1 MEIQEKSKTSRERIK
16 KVNTSQSTKQEE
28 TKEVKEVKYAEEVK
42 QVEKIEEPKKLEV
55 PKIMTAIA
63 ALTIRELVNIANEYG
78 IKREDVITIVKD
90 NGQYVLIHYSPSI

>member
-16 KVNTSQSTKQEE
+16 KVNTSQSTKQEQI
-28 TKEVKEVKYAEEVK
+28 KEVKEVKYPEEIDK
-42 QVEKIEEPKKLEV
+42 PKNLEV

>member
-28 TKEVKEVKYAEEVK
+28 VKEVKEVKYAEE
-42 QVEKIEEPKKLEV
+42 IEEPKNLEV

>member
-28 TKEVKEVKYAEEVK
+28 TKEIKEVKYPEEVK
-42 QVEKIEEPKKLEV
+42 EPKKLEV

>member
-1 MEIQEKSKTSRERIK
+1 MEIQEKSKTNKEKVK
-16 KVNTSQSTKQEE
+16 KVNTSQINKPKEE
-28 TKEVKEVKYAEEVK
+28 
-42 QVEKIEEPKKLEV
+42 IEV

-63 ALTIRELVNIANEYG
+63 ALTIRELVNLANEYG

>member
-28 TKEVKEVKYAEEVK
+28 VKEVKEIKYPEEVK
-42 QVEKIEEPKKLEV
+42 EPKNLEV

-63 ALTIRELVNIANEYG
+63 ALTIRELVNIANKYG

>member
-28 TKEVKEVKYAEEVK
+28 IKEVKEVK
-42 QVEKIEEPKKLEV
+42 QVEEIKEPKKLEV

-63 ALTIRELVNIANEYG
+63 ALTIRELVNIANKYG

>member
-28 TKEVKEVKYAEEVK
+28 TKEVKEVKYPEEVK
-42 QVEKIEEPKKLEV
+42 EPKNLEV

-63 ALTIRELVNIANEYG
+63 ALTIRELVNVANKYG

>member
-28 TKEVKEVKYAEEVK
+28 VKEVKEAK
-42 QVEKIEEPKKLEV
+42 QVEEIEEPKKLEV

>member
-1 MEIQEKSKTSRERIK
+1 MEIQEKSKTNRERVK

-28 TKEVKEVKYAEEVK
+28 AKEAKEVKYAEKTKES
-42 QVEKIEEPKKLEV
+42 KKLEV

>member
-1 MEIQEKSKTSRERIK
+1 MEIQEKSKTNRERIK

-28 TKEVKEVKYAEEVK
+28 TKESKEVK
-42 QVEKIEEPKKLEV
+42 QVKEIEEPKKLEV

-78 IKREDVITIVKD
+78 IKREDVVTIVKD

>member
-16 KVNTSQSTKQEE
+16 KVNTSQSTKQE
-28 TKEVKEVKYAEEVK
+28 KIREVKEAK
-42 QVEKIEEPKKLEV
+42 QVDEIEEPKKLEV

-63 ALTIRELVNIANEYG
+63 ALTIRELVNIANKYG

>member
-28 TKEVKEVKYAEEVK
+28 VKEVKEVKYPEEVK
-42 QVEKIEEPKKLEV
+42 EPKNLEV

>member
-28 TKEVKEVKYAEEVK
+28 VKEVKEVKYPEEIK
-42 QVEKIEEPKKLEV
+42 EPKKLEV

>member
-1 MEIQEKSKTSRERIK
+1 MEIQEKSKTSKERIK

-28 TKEVKEVKYAEEVK
+28 IKEVKEVK
-42 QVEKIEEPKKLEV
+42 QVEEIEEPKKLEV

>member
-28 TKEVKEVKYAEEVK
+28 TKEVKEVK
-42 QVEKIEEPKKLEV
+42 QVEEIEEPKKLEV

>member
-28 TKEVKEVKYAEEVK
+28 VKEVKEVKYAEE
-42 QVEKIEEPKKLEV
+42 IEEPKKLEV

-63 ALTIRELVNIANEYG
+63 ALTIRELVNVANKYG

>member
-28 TKEVKEVKYAEEVK
+28 IKEIKEVK
-42 QVEKIEEPKKLEV
+42 QVKEIEEPKKLEV

>member
-28 TKEVKEVKYAEEVK
+28 IKEVKEVKQAEE
-42 QVEKIEEPKKLEV
+42 IEEPKKLEV

>member
-28 TKEVKEVKYAEEVK
+28 TKEVKEVKYPEE
-42 QVEKIEEPKKLEV
+42 IREPKNLEV

>member
-28 TKEVKEVKYAEEVK
+28 IKEVKEVKYAEE
-42 QVEKIEEPKKLEV
+42 IEEPKKLEV

>member
-28 TKEVKEVKYAEEVK
+28 VKEVKEVKQAEE
-42 QVEKIEEPKKLEV
+42 IEEPKKLEV

>member
-1 MEIQEKSKTSRERIK
+1 MEIQEKIKTSRERIK

-28 TKEVKEVKYAEEVK
+28 TKEVKEVKYPEEVK
-42 QVEKIEEPKKLEV
+42 EPKNLEV

>member
-28 TKEVKEVKYAEEVK
+28 IKEVKEVKYPEEIK
-42 QVEKIEEPKKLEV
+42 EPKKLEV

-63 ALTIRELVNIANEYG
+63 ALTIRELVNIANKYG

>member
-28 TKEVKEVKYAEEVK
+28 TKEVKEIKYPEEVK
-42 QVEKIEEPKKLEV
+42 EPKKLEV

-63 ALTIRELVNIANEYG
+63 ALTIRELVNIANKYG

>member
-28 TKEVKEVKYAEEVK
+28 VKEVKEVKYAEEVK
-42 QVEKIEEPKKLEV
+42 EPKKLEV

-63 ALTIRELVNIANEYG
+63 ALTIRELVNLANEYG

>member
-28 TKEVKEVKYAEEVK
+28 IKEVKEVKYPEEVK
-42 QVEKIEEPKKLEV
+42 EPKNLEV

-63 ALTIRELVNIANEYG
+63 ALTIRELVNITNEYG
-78 IKREDVITIVKD
+78 IKREDVVTIVKD

>member
-28 TKEVKEVKYAEEVK
+28 TKEVKEVKYPEEVK
-42 QVEKIEEPKKLEV
+42 EPKNLEV
-55 PKIMTAIA
+55 PKIMTAVA

>member
-1 MEIQEKSKTSRERIK
+1 MEIQEKSKTNRERIK

-28 TKEVKEVKYAEEVK
+28 IKEIKEVKYPEEVK
-42 QVEKIEEPKKLEV
+42 EPKKLEV

-63 ALTIRELVNIANEYG
+63 ALTIRELVNIANKYG

>member
-28 TKEVKEVKYAEEVK
+28 TKEVKEVKYPKE
-42 QVEKIEEPKKLEV
+42 INEPKNLEV

>member
-28 TKEVKEVKYAEEVK
+28 VKEVKEVKQAEE
-42 QVEKIEEPKKLEV
+42 IEEPKNLEV

>member
-16 KVNTSQSTKQEE
+16 KVNTSQGTKQEE
-28 TKEVKEVKYAEEVK
+28 TKEVKEVK

-63 ALTIRELVNIANEYG
+63 ALTIRELVNIANEHG

>member
-28 TKEVKEVKYAEEVK
+28 IKETKEVKQVKE
-42 QVEKIEEPKKLEV
+42 IEEPKKLEV

-63 ALTIRELVNIANEYG
+63 ALTIRELVNIANKYG

>member
-28 TKEVKEVKYAEEVK
+28 TKEVKEVKYPEEVD
-42 QVEKIEEPKKLEV
+42 EPKNLEV

>member
-1 MEIQEKSKTSRERIK
+1 MEIQEKSKTSRERVK

-28 TKEVKEVKYAEEVK
+28 TKESKEVK
-42 QVEKIEEPKKLEV
+42 QVKEIEEPKKLEV

-78 IKREDVITIVKD
+78 IKREDVVTIVKD

>member
-28 TKEVKEVKYAEEVK
+28 VKEVKEVKQIEE
-42 QVEKIEEPKKLEV
+42 IEEPKNLEV

>member
-1 MEIQEKSKTSRERIK
+1 MEIQEKSKTNRERVK

-28 TKEVKEVKYAEEVK
+28 TKEVKEVKYAEEAK
-42 QVEKIEEPKKLEV
+42 EPKNLEV

>member
-28 TKEVKEVKYAEEVK
+28 TKEVKEVKYAEEIK
-42 QVEKIEEPKKLEV
+42 EPKKLEV

>member
-28 TKEVKEVKYAEEVK
+28 VKEVKEVKYPEE
-42 QVEKIEEPKKLEV
+42 IEEPKKLEV

-63 ALTIRELVNIANEYG
+63 ALTIRELVNIANKYG

>member
-28 TKEVKEVKYAEEVK
+28 TKEAKEVK
-42 QVEKIEEPKKLEV
+42 QVKKIEEPKKLEV

>member
-28 TKEVKEVKYAEEVK
+28 TKEVKEVKYPEEVK
-42 QVEKIEEPKKLEV
+42 EPKKLEV

-63 ALTIRELVNIANEYG
+63 ALTIRELVNVANKYG